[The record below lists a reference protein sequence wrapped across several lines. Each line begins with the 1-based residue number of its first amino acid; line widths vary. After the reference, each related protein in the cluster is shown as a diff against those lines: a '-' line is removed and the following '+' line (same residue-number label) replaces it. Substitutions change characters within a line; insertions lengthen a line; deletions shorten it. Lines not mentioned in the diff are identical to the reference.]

1 MNQPSRMKMQVWL
14 VILAVFGLGGITGVS
29 LDRLYLSR
37 AGTPPARGFG
47 REPAAIAGRL
57 KNDLKLSDEQTEAV
71 RKIFEESRKA
81 FPPSRLSECPGF
93 KEARQRTHDQ
103 VNVLLTP
110 EQQKRYAEM
119 IKEREARMKEG
130 RSQQ

>member
-1 MNQPSRMKMQVWL
+1 MQVWL

-47 REPAAIAGRL
+47 REPAAMAGRL

-81 FPPSRLSECPGF
+81 FPPSRLQRSQTTHPRSSECV
-93 KEARQRTHDQ
+93 AHSRTAKT
-103 VNVLLTP
+103 LC
-110 EQQKRYAEM
+110 
-119 IKEREARMKEG
+119 
-130 RSQQ
+130 